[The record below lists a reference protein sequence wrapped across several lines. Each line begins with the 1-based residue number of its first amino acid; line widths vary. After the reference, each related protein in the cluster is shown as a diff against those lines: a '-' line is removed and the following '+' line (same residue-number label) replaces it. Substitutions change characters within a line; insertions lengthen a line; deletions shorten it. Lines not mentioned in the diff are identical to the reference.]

1 VRPII
6 WARKFSGGRNIAD
19 GILVTITM
27 RFARSLTIGLLVFA
41 LYVSAPQA
49 LSAQPSFQQP
59 ATTSPQAKSDISV
72 QAKLVVV
79 PATVRDKHNALVS
92 TLKQDAFSLTVDGKT
107 QTIRYFDHDSDVP
120 LTLGLL
126 VDTSMSQRTVLDAE
140 RTASSAFLDKMLAPN
155 RDKAFIVQ
163 FARQVE
169 LLQDV
174 TDSRPKLQ
182 QALKQL
188 DTSSPSFQPSSNGGG
203 DDNDRGSR
211 SGGGTALYDSIF
223 LASDEVTAKQK
234 GRRALIL
241 LTDGVDRNSK
251 ESLANAIESAQR
263 ADTIVYAIYYK
274 GTEQH
279 SGGGFPGGGGGHRG
293 GGGGFPGMGGG
304 YPGGGGGGQR
314 GGGGQQ
320 GGGRGGNNI
329 DGKKVLER
337 ICGETGGTV
346 FEVKGKETV
355 DAIYIQI
362 AEELRAQYR
371 LGFTPT
377 TEAASDGYH
386 QIVLNLA
393 GPEAKSKDTVQTRDG
408 YYTGPAK

>member
-1 VRPII
+1 
-6 WARKFSGGRNIAD
+6 
-19 GILVTITM
+19 M
-27 RFARSLTIGLLVFA
+27 RSLRTLIAVLLVSGLHA
-41 LYVSAPQA
+41 QAQQTAPP
-49 LSAQPSFQQP
+49 AQ
-59 ATTSPQAKSDISV
+59 TKSDISV
-72 QAKLVVV
+72 EAKLVVV
-79 PATVRDKHNALVS
+79 PAAVRDKKNALVGS
-92 TLKQDAFSLTVDGKT
+92 LKKEDFALSVDGKP
-107 QTIRYFDHDSDVP
+107 QTIRYFDHESDVP

-126 VDTSMSQRTVLDAE
+126 VDTSMSQRTVLDDE
-140 RTASSAFLDKMLAPN
+140 RTASAKFLETMLAPS

-174 TDSRPKLQ
+174 TDSKPKLQ
-182 QALKQL
+182 AALKQL
-188 DTSSPSFQPSSNGGG
+188 DTSSPSFSPSANG
-203 DDNDRGSR
+203 DDNDSRDRGSR

-251 ESLANAIESAQR
+251 ESLTNSIESAQR

-274 GTEQH
+274 GKDDH
-279 SGGGFPGGGGGHRG
+279 DRGGGGFPGGGGHRGGGFPGGGGG
-293 GGGGFPGMGGG
+293 G
-304 YPGGGGGGQR
+304 YPGGGGQR
-314 GGGGQQ
+314 GGGGQ
-320 GGGRGGNNI
+320 GGGRGGYGNNV

-337 ICGETGGTV
+337 ICGETGGRV

-355 DAIYIQI
+355 DAIYSQI

-371 LGFTPT
+371 LGFTPS

-386 QIVLNLA
+386 QIVVTLT
-393 GPEAKSKDTVQTRDG
+393 GKEKDTVQTRDG
-408 YYTGPAK
+408 YYTGASK

>member
-1 VRPII
+1 
-6 WARKFSGGRNIAD
+6 
-19 GILVTITM
+19 M
-27 RFARSLTIGLLVFA
+27 RFVRILTTGLLAFG
-41 LYVSAPQA
+41 LYLQAPQA
-49 LSAQPSFQQP
+49 ASAQQPSFQHP
-59 ATTSPQAKSDISV
+59 ADPAPQAKSDISV
-72 QAKLVVV
+72 EAKLVVV

-92 TLKQDAFSLTVDGKT
+92 TLKQDAFTLQVDGKP

-182 QALKQL
+182 EALKQI
-188 DTSSPSFQPSSNGGG
+188 DTSSPSFAPSTNGG
-203 DDNDRGSR
+203 DDNDRDR
-211 SGGGTALYDSIF
+211 SGGRAGGGTALYDSIF

-279 SGGGFPGGGGGHRG
+279 SGGGGFPGGGGRRG
-293 GGGGFPGMGGG
+293 GMGGGG
-304 YPGGGGGGQR
+304 YPGGGGGYPGGGGGQR
-314 GGGGQQ
+314 GGPQPGA
-320 GGGRGGNNI
+320 GRGYDI
-329 DGKKVLER
+329 DGKKILQR

-355 DAIYIQI
+355 DAIYTQI

-377 TEAASDGYH
+377 TEAASAGYH
-386 QIVLNLA
+386 QIVLTLA
-393 GPEAKSKDTVQTRDG
+393 GAEAKNKDTVQTRDG
-408 YYTGPAK
+408 YYTGAAK